1 MAWFYLNLRRGN
13 DDVPNDPE
21 PQEFPDLEAARAEAI
36 ESLRELRAL
45 ATKEKRRIDYDGI
58 DILAEDGRLLLN
70 VSTSE
75 AIKPTCK

>member
-1 MAWFYLNLRRGN
+1 MAWFYLNLRCGN
-13 DDVPNDPE
+13 NDVPNDPE
-21 PQEFPDLEAARAEAI
+21 PQEFPDLEAARVEAI

-58 DILAEDGRLLLN
+58 DILAEDGRLLLKEP
-70 VSTSE
+70 TSE

>member
-1 MAWFYLNLRRGN
+1 MAWFYLNLRCGN
-13 DDVPNDPE
+13 NDVPNDPE
-21 PQEFPDLEAARAEAI
+21 PQEFPDLEAARVEAI

-58 DILAEDGRLLLN
+58 DILAEDGRLLLK
-70 VSTSE
+70 VPTSE